1 MGMFCA
7 LVGATDRRHSE
18 DKPMM
23 DLGMMQLVLVVAL
36 EMTFMGVA
44 TWISQNKA

>member
-1 MGMFCA
+1 
-7 LVGATDRRHSE
+7 
-18 DKPMM
+18 M
-23 DLGMMQLVLVVAL
+23 DIGMMQLVLVVAL